1 MALFPSQEWMT
12 ELGNLLRESKEYQQA
27 AKDWEGGLALIMEPD
42 AVCKQ
47 EFYAYL
53 EPHRGTV
60 KEACMMSKPDEKAA
74 AYVLAG
80 PYSAW
85 KDVVLGKQDA
95 VSSLMKGK
103 LRLKQGKMAAL
114 LKNVKASQITMKT
127 MQHIKTEF
135 VA

>member
-1 MALFPSQEWMT
+1 MALFPSQEWMD
-12 ELGNLLRESKEYQQA
+12 ELGKLLRESKEYQQA

-42 AVCKQ
+42 DKCSQ
-47 EFYAYL
+47 EYYAYID
-53 EPHRGTV
+53 PHHGTV
-60 KEACMMSKPDEKAA
+60 REVCMMSGPDEKQA
-74 AYVLAG
+74 AYVLCG

-127 MQHIKTEF
+127 MQNIKTEF